1 MGRGRA
7 QGEGV
12 CGARDRKQKQQ
23 RNKSNHQGHEQT
35 NSLSVVHARWP
46 RMVEVRGVWAC
57 NSKMKYMLVH
67 TTVPATIT
75 ARTIAGPT
83 KRKRWRPM
91 VGVRQRSDECAA
103 PRNHR
108 PP

>member
-1 MGRGRA
+1 MGRGR
-7 QGEGV
+7 
-12 CGARDRKQKQQ
+12 GARRVCVLENENKQK
-23 RNKSNHQGHEQT
+23 NANHQGHEQT
-35 NSLSVVHARWP
+35 NSLFVVHARWP

-57 NSKMKYMLVH
+57 NSKMKCMLVH

-91 VGVRQRSDECAA
+91 VGVRQQATMT
-103 PRNHR
+103 H
-108 PP
+108 